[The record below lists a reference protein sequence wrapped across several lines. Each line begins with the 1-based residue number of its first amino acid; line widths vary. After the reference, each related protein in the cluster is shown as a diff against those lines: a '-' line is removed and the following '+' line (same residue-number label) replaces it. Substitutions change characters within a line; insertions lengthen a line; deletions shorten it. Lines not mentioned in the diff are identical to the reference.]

1 MDKCIINVSG
11 LDCATC
17 AEKIKKHLL
26 KEKGVS
32 QVEVFLGSEKVE
44 IIYDKRQIGEKEIS
58 DKIKELGYKIKDVTE
73 EKAHKHFAYENI
85 NLFLIILV
93 LGLVVFGF
101 LFENNFLEI
110 LATIIGGTPLVIQ
123 AIKDIKNKS
132 ITADVFMSLG
142 VVASALIGEFRSA
155 AVISLFMLI
164 SEYIDSF
171 TIEKSRK
178 AIKSLIEQAP
188 KVARVK
194 REDGEVE
201 VPIDEVKKGD
211 IVIIRSGEKIPVE
224 GIVINGHGVVNQAV
238 ITGESMPVEKK
249 VGDTVFAAT
258 INEVG
263 VLFIKVMHVGE
274 DTTYS
279 KIIKLVQEAE
289 SAKAKVQRVADKFS
303 TYFTP
308 LIIIASLTTYF
319 FTNNIQ
325 NAIAVV
331 VVACPCAVAIAT
343 PLAVVAGVGLAAKH
357 GIIIKGGKY
366 LEALASIDTIVM
378 DKTGTLT
385 IGTPAVT
392 ELKSFNNFSVD
403 EVIEF
408 ASAAEM
414 YSEHP
419 LAKAIRKF
427 TKKQFVVE
435 PEKYK
440 ILPSFGISM
449 VYKGRDVLFGS
460 KELLN
465 KNDIIKSHELM
476 KFIEERE
483 MMGETVLTLVV
494 DNIVAG
500 AISVADQL
508 KEETKEVIK
517 EFGDLN
523 IKETYMLTGDNEK
536 TARTIAERLNIKHY
550 RANLKPEDKVK
561 EVKKL
566 IEKGRKVLMVGD
578 GINDAPAL
586 AQSNVGMAMGAMGS
600 DIAIESAD
608 VVIMNDDWRQI
619 PKAIKIGRKTFKIIK
634 HNLVISILFNIV
646 GIGLASTGMLSPV
659 MAAFAHVIPDVLV
672 FLNSSRLLKKEV

>member
-1 MDKCIINVSG
+1 MEKCIINVSG

-26 KEKGVS
+26 KENGVS
-32 QVEVFLGSEKVE
+32 KVEVFLSSEKVE
-44 IIYDKRQIGEKEIS
+44 VIYDKSQISEKDVIE
-58 DKIKELGYKIKDVTE
+58 KIIELGYKIKNIGE
-73 EKAHKHFAYENI
+73 EKAHKHFGYDNI
-85 NLFLIILV
+85 NLILIILV
-93 LGLVVFGF
+93 FVLVVFGF
-101 LFENNFLEI
+101 LLENNFLEI
-110 LATIIGGTPLVIQ
+110 LAAIIGGTPLLTQ
-123 AIKDIKNKS
+123 AIKDIKNKTV
-132 ITADVFMSLG
+132 TADVFMSMG

-155 AVISLFMLI
+155 AVISMFMLI

-194 REDGEVE
+194 KEEEEVE

-211 IVIIRSGEKIPVE
+211 IVIVRSGEKIPVE
-224 GIVINGHGVVNQAV
+224 GIVINGHGAVNQAV

-289 SAKAKVQRVADKFS
+289 SAKAKVQRVADKFAS
-303 TYFTP
+303 YFTP
-308 LIIIASLTTYF
+308 VIIIASLATYF
-319 FTNNIQ
+319 FTHNIQ
-325 NAIAVV
+325 NAIAVI

-343 PLAVVAGVGLAAKH
+343 PLAVVAGMGIAAKN

-366 LEALASIDTIVM
+366 LEALANIDTIVM

-385 IGTPAVT
+385 LGIPAVI
-392 ELKSFNNFSVD
+392 EVKSFNNFSLD
-403 EVIEF
+403 EVIELAG
-408 ASAAEM
+408 ASEM

-419 LAKAIRKF
+419 LAKAILKISKKKF
-427 TKKQFVVE
+427 DVE
-435 PEKYK
+435 PENYK
-440 ILPSFGISM
+440 ILPGFGIAM
-449 VYKGRDVLFGS
+449 VYKGKNVLFGS

-465 KNDIIKSHELM
+465 KNGIIKPSELD

-483 MMGETVLTLVV
+483 MRGETVLTLVV

-508 KEETKEVIK
+508 KEGTKEVIK
-517 EFGDLN
+517 ELEGLN
-523 IKETYMLTGDNEK
+523 INETYILTGDNEK
-536 TARTIAERLNIKHY
+536 SARTIAEMLNIKHY
-550 RANLKPEDKVK
+550 IANLKPEDKVK

-566 IEKGRKVLMVGD
+566 IERGRKVLMVGD

-586 AQSNVGMAMGAMGS
+586 AQSNVGLAMGAMGA

-619 PKAIKIGRKTFKIIK
+619 PKAIKIGKKTFKIIK
-634 HNLVISILFNIV
+634 QNLAISILFNIA
-646 GIGLASTGMLSPV
+646 GIGLASTGIFTPV
-659 MAAFAHVIPDVLV
+659 MAAFAHVIPDVIV
-672 FLNSSRLLKKEV
+672 FLNSSRLLKKEI

>member
-32 QVEVFLGSEKVE
+32 QVELFLGSEKVE
-44 IIYDKRQIGEKEIS
+44 IIYDKRQIGEKEIG

-73 EKAHKHFAYENI
+73 EKGHKHFAYENI
-85 NLFLIILV
+85 NLILIIIV

-211 IVIIRSGEKIPVE
+211 IVIVRSGEKIPVE
-224 GIVINGHGVVNQAV
+224 GIVINGHGAVNQAV

-385 IGTPAVT
+385 MGTPAVT

-419 LAKAIRKF
+419 LAKAILKF

-465 KNDIIKSHELM
+465 KNGIIKSHELM

-619 PKAIKIGRKTFKIIK
+619 LKAIKIGRKTFKIIK
-634 HNLVISILFNIV
+634 QNLVISILFNIV